1 MNTTN
6 KLIKNNILQLF
17 LEWSISG
24 KNIFLPRNK
33 RKIILKK
40 NRKKANK
47 YSAKFQLLIWAM
59 GISGIY

>member
-24 KNIFLPRNK
+24 KIFSYLEIK
-33 RKIILKK
+33 EKLYLK

-47 YSAKFQLLIWAM
+47 YSAKFQLLILAM
-59 GISGIY
+59 GISVIY